1 MNKRIIRDDNEYF
14 KSKEISNLLPKS
26 AGIHPLNL
34 KMFHNTDPIN
44 PLCLTKFQMDKNNN
58 LNILSMYKCKSNVNS
73 YKKNLYIPIIGFES
87 IDLLN
92 MYSIQS
98 IDSLYNFIDEN
109 LQKINFITTNRI
121 INSWIRVNYETLQNY
136 NNYLEKI
143 FSKLIFNEYTDIN
156 ESNIKKEIQSLIDY
170 WINKHSVNEFNLN
183 LFKDLIQYLYKKNLL
198 NK

>member
-1 MNKRIIRDDNEYF
+1 
-14 KSKEISNLLPKS
+14 
-26 AGIHPLNL
+26 
-34 KMFHNTDPIN
+34 
-44 PLCLTKFQMDKNNN
+44 MDKNNN
-58 LNILSMYKCKSNVNS
+58 LNILSMYKCKSNENS
-73 YKKNLYIPIIGFES
+73 YKKNLYIPVIGFES

-156 ESNIKKEIQSLIDY
+156 ESNIKKEIKSFIDY